1 MDEQDILRVINGRE
15 IDAFDLLEEA
25 MPNAARRFYRLTNS
39 MNKLL

>member
-1 MDEQDILRVINGRE
+1 MDEQDILRGINGRE
-15 IDAFDLLEEA
+15 IDASDLLEEA